1 MAAVVAAVAT
11 VAAASLHVI
20 VYEREGGVGLRVRPA
35 VLPAM
40 KRPCERRA
48 GEVRDH
54 DGRHA
59 SRVRQS
65 FRGGSERAPFKDLI

>member
-20 VYEREGGVGLRVRPA
+20 VYEREPGVGLRVRPA

-59 SRVRQS
+59 SRAPLSSTSWQS
-65 FRGGSERAPFKDLI
+65 A

>member
-20 VYEREGGVGLRVRPA
+20 VYERERGVGLRVRPA

-40 KRPCERRA
+40 KRSCVPARCETTTV
-48 GEVRDH
+48 GTP
-54 DGRHA
+54 
-59 SRVRQS
+59 RVRLS
-65 FRGGSERAPFKDLI
+65 FRGVTSGRL

>member
-20 VYEREGGVGLRVRPA
+20 VYERERGVGLRVRPA
-35 VLPAM
+35 VLPTM

-59 SRVRQS
+59 SRVPQVVS
-65 FRGGSERAPFKDLI
+65 GGNERAPGDLTK